1 MWSNNEICCFW
12 EDKKIY
18 LFLWSIFL
26 SLFSLITQ
34 TSPNGPLT
42 DAHIRTSMANTDS
55 QQCKYVFKLPALSQ
69 HQHLDSQWD
78 CEKAGNTQL
87 GFSFPV
93 VMLAIKRKS
102 QHLASPQTKL
112 RSSFHPRKRCHPK
125 GSFRIYI
132 SWMVLRVFHSLFDFI
147 DTKKIKS
154 LFFWQANFS
163 STSSFLLKW
172 HILRLLKS
180 VPKLGRAGL
189 LRTILWSALVYSVC
203 LILLNEVTHC

>member
-18 LFLWSIFL
+18 LFLWSIFW

-34 TSPNGPLT
+34 TSPNGPLA

-55 QQCKYVFKLPALSQ
+55 QQCKYVFTASSKS
-69 HQHLDSQWD
+69 HRHLDSQWD
-78 CEKAGNTQL
+78 CEKAGNAQL

-112 RSSFHPRKRCHPK
+112 LSSFHPRKRCHPK
-125 GSFRIYI
+125 GPFRIYV

-154 LFFWQANFS
+154 LFFGRLIFHGLPPFFWND
-163 STSSFLLKW
+163 TFLD
-172 HILRLLKS
+172 S
-180 VPKLGRAGL
+180 
-189 LRTILWSALVYSVC
+189 
-203 LILLNEVTHC
+203 